1 MATPPFVGRA
11 ASEAVPS
18 PFVPVDPRPH
28 ARRARGR
35 VARALRFA
43 QRLHAPRTDA
53 SLPEL
58 LHAIA
63 LAAEAETAFVADLD
77 APAAAWRIVAS
88 ACGGGALLDAGSGHW
103 PADELPELAQ
113 RLRRAGYASLAAH
126 ERHADAS
133 VLLRANV
140 GRLTVVALD
149 PSRTAVLGLCAGAAA
164 PAPDATLRALL
175 ELAAARVAALR
186 EAQQL
191 RGALERAEERL
202 ALTVHG
208 AAAGWFEWDLQR
220 GRIDWSPRLRA
231 LFGYEAGDPPEAALW
246 NELVWPEDLARVEA
260 AVSAHF
266 DGQSDCF
273 DECFRGRR
281 KDGSWFW
288 AWVRFKAGRDRD
300 GRLTRAVG
308 TVLDVSD
315 KVRVERR
322 LALEHERMRTT
333 LAALGDAVV
342 TVDGAGRVEYA
353 NPAAERLVGPQAVV
367 RGRPIEAVVPL
378 GAPLTTALERCVLEG
393 APRAIA
399 ESPLAGEHPSRFVAG
414 TVAPLLEPGG
424 ATRGAV
430 VVLRDVSESRALRE
444 RLTHQAS
451 HDPLTGLLNRRELDA
466 RLARAV
472 AGAREQGAAHA
483 FLYVDL
489 DQFKVLN
496 DSCGHAAGDALL
508 AELGGALGATVP
520 AGASVARL
528 GGDEFG
534 VLLEDHEL
542 ARAVEVAERIRA
554 AIAALRFVW
563 RGQGFRLGAS
573 VGVVAV
579 GGASAAEVLAAA
591 DTACYAAKDAG
602 RDRVHV
608 ARRDDQ
614 ELKRRGRELGWARE
628 LSAAL
633 DADRFELHRQEVRAL
648 REAPA
653 GAAPGRHYELLLR
666 LRDADGRLVPPEA
679 FLRAA
684 ERYGVMPRLE
694 RWVVRHTFG
703 WLAAHPDEQGT
714 YALNLSGPA
723 VADPR
728 FQGFVRAELAA
739 SGVAPTRVCFEVTE
753 SVAIADLD
761 AAVRFLKGLR
771 TAGCRTAL
779 DDFGTGLASFAYL
792 RRLPLDFVKV
802 DGSFVRNAVADPV
815 DREVVQAVQAVA
827 GRLGVRSIAE
837 CVEDQATLD
846 LMRALGVDLAQGW
859 AVGRPEPLVRPPG
872 SG

>member
-1 MATPPFVGRA
+1 MATPPSLGRTA
-11 ASEAVPS
+11 ADAVAS
-18 PFVPVDPRPH
+18 PFLATPAAAHEPP

-35 VARALRFA
+35 LARALRFA
-43 QRLHAPRTDA
+43 QRLHASRADA

-63 LAAEAETAFVADLD
+63 LATECETAFVADLD

-88 ACGGGALLDAGSGHW
+88 ACGGGALLDAGVGHW
-103 PADELPELAQ
+103 PADELPELAA
-113 RLRRAGYASLAAH
+113 RLRRSGWASLAAH

-149 PSRTAVLGLCAGAAA
+149 PARSAVLGLCAGPAA

-175 ELAAARVAALR
+175 ELAAARVAQLR
-186 EAQQL
+186 ESQRQRA
-191 RGALERAEERL
+191 ALERAEERL
-202 ALTVHG
+202 ALTVLG
-208 AAAGWFEWDLQR
+208 AAAGWFEWDLQA

-246 NELVWPEDLARVEA
+246 DELVWPDDRARVER

-266 DGQSDCF
+266 DGQSECF

-353 NPAAERLVGPQAVV
+353 NPAAERVVGPQAAAC
-367 RGRPIEAVVPL
+367 GRPIEAVVPL

-393 APRAIA
+393 APRAIP
-399 ESPLAGEHPSRFVAG
+399 ESPLAGEHPPRFVAG

-424 ATRGAV
+424 AVRGAV
-430 VVLRDVSESRALRE
+430 VVFRDVSEARALRE

-472 AGAREQGAAHA
+472 AGVREHGAAHA
-483 FLYVDL
+483 FLYLDL

-508 AELGGALGATVP
+508 AELGAALGAAVP
-520 AGASVARL
+520 PGASVARL

-542 ARAVEVAERIRA
+542 ARAAEVAERVRA
-554 AIAALRFVW
+554 AVAALRFVW

-573 VGVVAV
+573 IGVVAV

-602 RDRVHV
+602 RDRIHV
-608 ARRDDQ
+608 ARRDDL

-648 REAPA
+648 RGPA
-653 GAAPGRHYELLLR
+653 EPPHYELLLR
-666 LRDADGRLVPPEA
+666 LRDTDGRLVPPEA

-694 RWVVRHTFG
+694 RWVVRHTLG
-703 WLAAHPDEQGT
+703 WLAAHPASRGT

-739 SGVAPTRVCFEVTE
+739 SGVDPTRLCFEVTE

-771 TAGCRTAL
+771 AAGCRTAL

-802 DGSFVRNAVADPV
+802 DGSFVRNAVQDPV
-815 DREVVQAVQAVA
+815 DREVVQAVRAVA
-827 GRLGVRSIAE
+827 ERLGVRSIAE
-837 CVEDQATLD
+837 CVEDEATLD

-872 SG
+872 PA

>member
-1 MATPPFVGRA
+1 MATPPVLGRTA
-11 ASEAVPS
+11 RDAVAPS
-18 PFVPVDPRPH
+18 PIIVEPAHGP
-28 ARRARGR
+28 RRARGR
-35 VARALRFA
+35 LARALRFA
-43 QRLHAPRTDA
+43 QRLHASRSDA

-63 LAAEAETAFVADLD
+63 VAAEGETAFVADLD
-77 APAAAWRIVAS
+77 PPAAAWRIVAS
-88 ACGGGALLDAGSGHW
+88 ACGGGALLDAGDGAW
-103 PADELPELAQ
+103 PADELPELAA
-113 RLRRAGYASLAAH
+113 RLRRVGYASLAAH

-149 PSRTAVLGLCAGAAA
+149 PSRCAVLGICASAAA
-164 PAPDATLRALL
+164 PAPDTTLRALL

-186 EAQQL
+186 QAQAL
-191 RGALERAEERL
+191 RSALERAEERL
-202 ALTVHG
+202 ALTVLG
-208 AAAGWFEWDLQR
+208 AAAGWFEWDLQQ

-231 LFGYEAGDPPEAALW
+231 LFGYEAGDPPESSLW

-266 DGQSDCF
+266 DGQSECF

-288 AWVRFKAGRDRD
+288 AWVRFQAGRDRD
-300 GRLTRAVG
+300 GHLTRAIG

-315 KVRVERR
+315 KVSVERR
-322 LALEHERMRTT
+322 LQREHERMRTT

-342 TVDGAGRVEYA
+342 GLDAAGRVEYA
-353 NPAAERLVGPQAVV
+353 NPAAERLVGPLAAV
-367 RGRPIEAVVPL
+367 RGQPIEGVVAL
-378 GAPLTTALERCVLEG
+378 GAPLTAALERCVLEG
-393 APRAIA
+393 APREIV
-399 ESPLAGEHPSRFVAG
+399 ESPLAGELPPRFVAG

-430 VVLRDVSESRALRE
+430 VVLRDVSEARALRE

-472 AGAREQGAAHA
+472 DAVREQGIAHA

-508 AELGGALGATVP
+508 AELGAALRAAVP

-542 ARAVEVAERIRA
+542 GRAAEVAETLRGA
-554 AIAALRFVW
+554 VAALRFVW
-563 RGQGFRLGAS
+563 RGQRFRLGAS
-573 VGVVAV
+573 IGVVAV
-579 GGASAAEVLAAA
+579 GSSAAAEVLAAA
-591 DTACYAAKDAG
+591 DSACYAAKDAG

-628 LSAAL
+628 LEAAL
-633 DADRFELHRQEVRAL
+633 DADRCELHRQPL
-648 REAPA
+648 RVLRPEPGAGEAPV
-653 GAAPGRHYELLLR
+653 HYELLLR
-666 LRDADGRLVPPEA
+666 MRDGDGRLVPPEA

-694 RWVVRHTFG
+694 RWVVRRTLA
-703 WLAAHPDEQGT
+703 WLAAHPAEQGS

-739 SGVAPTRVCFEVTE
+739 SRVDPTRLCFEVTE

-771 TAGCRTAL
+771 AAGCRTAL

-802 DGSFVRNAVADPV
+802 DGSFVRHALQDPV

-827 GRLGVRSIAE
+827 RRLGVRSIAE
-837 CVEDQATLD
+837 CVEDEATLD
-846 LMRALGVDLAQGW
+846 LMRELGVDLAQGW
-859 AVGRPEPLVRPPG
+859 AVGRPEPLARPP
-872 SG
+872 